1 MGPRIVT
8 IFPDGTM
15 KTFTVA
21 ILYLCLS
28 FVFVHARTD
37 SSAAV
42 VKETRQKAYAHITAL
57 PSQPAPLEKG
67 ASVFLVVHPLR
78 GAFVKREFDSATAR
92 LAAFLDP
99 HACTRIITPERLLA
113 NLTGRSDSGD
123 RARYCILPL
132 EIKTVRKERKA
143 SVQNVVKLDKEGNF
157 VPSTAGRDLSSTTV
171 DVRVRYVAVDLQSR
185 TIPWSVL
192 LTATASSD
200 DFLLE
205 EEAVVVSGPG
215 RRCND
220 QSYRCVMYIVD
231 KVKEKLAREF
241 R

>member
-1 MGPRIVT
+1 
-8 IFPDGTM
+8 M

-37 SSAAV
+37 SSVAV
-42 VKETRQKAYAHITAL
+42 IKKTRLKAYAHITAL

-67 ASVFLVVHPLR
+67 ASVVLVVHPLR
-78 GAFVKREFDSATAR
+78 GAFVKRDFDSAASR

-113 NLTGRSDSGD
+113 NLTGHSDSGD

-157 VPSTAGRDLSSTTV
+157 VPSSAGLDLSSTTV
-171 DVRVRYVAVDLQSR
+171 CVRVRYVAVDLQSI
-185 TIPWSVL
+185 TIPWSVH

-200 DFLLE
+200 DFLME
-205 EEAVVVSGPG
+205 EEAVVVSGPV
-215 RRCND
+215 RRRND
-220 QSYRCVMYIVD
+220 QSYRCVMYIVE